1 MARIAI
7 LDPTAAPPQVDPDP
21 GPDLGALAGRCVG
34 FRTDR
39 TWRSFLWVTDE
50 WSRALAAAGART
62 DAWCSGDGNRTG
74 DARTRVQG
82 ELESFAGRVD
92 AAVVG
97 LGN

>member
-1 MARIAI
+1 VARIAI

-21 GPDLGALAGRCVG
+21 GPDLGALGGRRVG
-34 FRTDR
+34 FRTDL

-62 DAWCSGDGNRTG
+62 ESWCAGDGNRTG
-74 DARTRVQG
+74 DARVRVEA
-82 ELESFAGRVD
+82 ELLAFAGRVD

>member
-1 MARIAI
+1 VARIAI
-7 LDPTAAPPQVDPDP
+7 LDPTAAPPQVDPDS

-34 FRTDR
+34 FRYDL
-39 TWRSFLWVTDE
+39 TWRSFLPVMDE

-62 DAWCSGDGNRTG
+62 DAWCAGDGNRTG
-74 DARTRVQG
+74 DARTRVQA
-82 ELESFAGRVD
+82 ELESFADRVD

>member
-1 MARIAI
+1 MTRISI

-21 GPDLGALAGRCVG
+21 GPDLGALADRCVG
-34 FRTDR
+34 FRYDL
-39 TWRSFLWVTDE
+39 TWRSFLSVMDE
-50 WSRALAAAGART
+50 WSRSLTAAGAAT
-62 DAWCSGDGNRTG
+62 DAWCAGDGNRTG
-74 DARTRVQG
+74 DARSRALA